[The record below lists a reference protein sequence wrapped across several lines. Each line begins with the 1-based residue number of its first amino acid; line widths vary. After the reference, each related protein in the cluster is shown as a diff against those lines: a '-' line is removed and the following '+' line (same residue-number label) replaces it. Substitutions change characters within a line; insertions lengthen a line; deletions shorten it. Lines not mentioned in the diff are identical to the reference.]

1 MGVLLRQQVLYLM
14 ALFIIISN
22 GSMVPDGKNKPSCP
36 DDNISRIRPSCHV
49 MDEVRQAIQ

>member
-22 GSMVPDGKNKPSCP
+22 GSMVPDGKNEPSCP